1 MPGWRTLSDLLVVA
15 LGSWAIAA
23 TWLYSRADEDRRDL
37 LTDMAQQI
45 HDGRVKRKH
54 LRRSRG
60 IDEVED
66 SLNRWN

>member
-1 MPGWRTLSDLLVVA
+1 MSEILTFILGAWAMVA
-15 LGSWAIAA
+15 TYAHL
-23 TWLYSRADEDRRDL
+23 RAKERYRDL

-60 IDEVED
+60 VDEVED
-66 SLNRWN
+66 SLDRWN

>member
-1 MPGWRTLSDLLVVA
+1 MCRTVTDLLVV
-15 LGSWAIAA
+15 LFGSWAIAA

-66 SLNRWN
+66 SLDRWN

>member
-1 MPGWRTLSDLLVVA
+1 MSNAALAVVG
-15 LGSWAIAA
+15 LWAITA
-23 TWLYSRADEDRRDL
+23 TYLYSRADEDRRDL

-66 SLNRWN
+66 SLDRWN

>member
-1 MPGWRTLSDLLVVA
+1 MPGWRTLSDLLVV
-15 LGSWAIAA
+15 LFGSWAIAA

-37 LTDMAQQI
+37 LSDMAQQI
-45 HDGRVKRKH
+45 HDDRVKAKH

-66 SLNRWN
+66 CLNRWN